1 MNAISVIVVKA
12 AFDLEAKVWFVDYS
26 DIPGLNVEAESLE
39 SLQVKIPVALQ
50 DLLEDADG
58 SAAPIDI
65 PVEII
70 AHASARV
77 RSPVAA

>member
-1 MNAISVIVVKA
+1 MNAMSVIVVKA
-12 AFDLEAKVWFVDYS
+12 AFDPEAKVWFIEYS
-26 DIPGLNVEAESLE
+26 DVPGLNLEAETLE
-39 SLQVKIPVALQ
+39 NLQAKIPVALQ
-50 DLLEDADG
+50 DLLEETDG
-58 SAAPIDI
+58 AGAPFDI

>member
-1 MNAISVIVVKA
+1 MSVIVVKA
-12 AFDLEAKVWFVDYS
+12 AFDPEAKVWFVEYS
-26 DIPGLNVEAESLE
+26 DVPGLNLEAETLE
-39 SLQVKIPVALQ
+39 GLQTKIPIALQ

-58 SAAPIDI
+58 EGAPFDI

>member
-1 MNAISVIVVKA
+1 MSVIVVKA
-12 AFDLEAKVWFVDYS
+12 AFDPEAKVWFVEYS
-26 DIPGLNVEAESLE
+26 DVPGLNVEAATLE
-39 SLQVKIPVALQ
+39 ALQAKIPGALQ

-58 SAAPIDI
+58 AGAPFDI